1 MALVELSAKPRNRR
15 TLGMDDEL
23 LMPTMRF
30 RWVEADMTDA
40 SVENVLQ
47 QFWVHS
53 IGSESPGKWITVP
66 HAGHVTT
73 APRNTLQ

>member
-1 MALVELSAKPRNRR
+1 M
-15 TLGMDDEL
+15 DEL

-30 RWVEADMTDA
+30 RWVDIDMSNV

-47 QFWVHS
+47 QFWTHT
-53 IGSESPGKWITVP
+53 IGSDSPGQWIDVP

>member
-1 MALVELSAKPRNRR
+1 M
-15 TLGMDDEL
+15 DEL

-30 RWVEADMTDA
+30 RWVDIDMSNV

-47 QFWVHS
+47 QFWVHA
-53 IGSESPGKWITVP
+53 IGSDTPGEWRDVP
-66 HAGHVTT
+66 HAGHVTR